1 MTTAN
6 ETKTFI
12 IQDRNDANVTFALA
26 SHIQS
31 LGLLDPYLSH
41 EVSNLRECVIAQRIR
56 PNDTG
61 SHPYDGA
68 AEDTFWRIA
77 EEFEELPGVEIDY
90 TTSSATF
97 PASA

>member
-1 MTTAN
+1 MTTDN

-26 SHIQS
+26 DHIKS
-31 LGLLDPYLSH
+31 LGLLDSYLAH
-41 EVSNLRECVIAQRIR
+41 KVSDLRDCVIAQRVR

-68 AEDTFWRIA
+68 AEDTFWELA

-90 TTSSATF
+90 TASSVTF